1 MKLGSEQQGGFSPSG
16 LGYYHKVDEWPHE
29 GVSLLFS
36 CFDSYIFLEMCV
48 CTRYEFLKPRLEP
61 DVAVGYIE

>member
-1 MKLGSEQQGGFSPSG
+1 MKACH
-16 LGYYHKVDEWPHE
+16 YYFLV
-29 GVSLLFS
+29 
-36 CFDSYIFLEMCV
+36 FDSYIFLEMCV